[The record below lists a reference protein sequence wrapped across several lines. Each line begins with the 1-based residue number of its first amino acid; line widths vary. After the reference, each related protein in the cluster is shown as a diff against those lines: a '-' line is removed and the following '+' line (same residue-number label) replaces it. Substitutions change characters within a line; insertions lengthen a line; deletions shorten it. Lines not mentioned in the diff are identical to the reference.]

1 MAGLSVQVVLLIG
14 VVALAGAFVQAVI
27 GLGIGLVSA
36 PVIALAAPSYV
47 PVLPLWLALLVT
59 ALMVAGERLHVD
71 WSAIAWALP
80 ARIPGTVVGVW
91 LVARFTESQIGVAL
105 AVMVLLAI
113 VISVRAVVIPVNPTT
128 LATAGFVAGVS
139 GTATSIGGPPVAL
152 LFQRHAPEVVRAT
165 LSVFFF
171 VGVIFSIAGLALTG
185 SLDADAT
192 EVALAST
199 PAVVLGFLL
208 GRSVRTRI
216 PRTTFRAGVLAICAA
231 SALALLMRSVA

>member
-1 MAGLSVQVVLLIG
+1 VAGLSVQVVVLIG
-14 VVALAGAFVQAVI
+14 VVALVGAFVQAVV

-80 ARIPGTVVGVW
+80 ARIPGTALGVW
-91 LVARFTESQIGVAL
+91 LVSAFTETQIGVAL
-105 AVMVLLAI
+105 AVMVLLA
-113 VISVRAVVIPVNPTT
+113 VVVSTHAVVIPVNPVT
-128 LATAGFVAGVS
+128 LSTAGFVAGAS
-139 GTATSIGGPPVAL
+139 GTATSIGGPPIAL

-171 VGVIFSIAGLALTG
+171 AGVVFSISGLAVTG
-185 SLDADAT
+185 SLDAEAS
-192 EVALAST
+192 EVALVLA
-199 PAVVLGFLL
+199 PVVVLGFLL
-208 GRSVRTRI
+208 GRSARDRV
-216 PRTTFRAGVLAICAA
+216 PRSAFRAAVLAICAA
-231 SALALLMRSVA
+231 SALALLVRSVA

>member
-1 MAGLSVQVVLLIG
+1 
-14 VVALAGAFVQAVI
+14 VVAVLGAFVQAVI
-27 GLGIGLVSA
+27 GLGISLVSA
-36 PVIALAAPSYV
+36 PVIALAAPALV

-59 ALMVAGERLHVD
+59 GLMVAGERLHVD
-71 WSAIAWALP
+71 WAAIAWALP

-91 LVARFTESQIGVAL
+91 LVSRFTEAQLGVAL

-171 VGVIFSIAGLALTG
+171 VGVIVSIGGLAISG
-185 SLDADAT
+185 SMDADAT
-192 EVALAST
+192 AVAVVTA
-199 PAVVLGFLL
+199 PGVVLGFLL
-208 GRSVRTRI
+208 GRSVRGRI
-216 PRTTFRAGVLAICAA
+216 PRGAFRAGVLVICAA
-231 SALALLMRSVA
+231 SAVALLVRSVA